1 MPEPSQSGS
10 SKPGLRV
17 FYGGTFDPVH
27 DGHLAVARH
36 ARDALDA
43 TIRLMPAA
51 DPPHRDT
58 PGASAVHRARML
70 DLAVAGEPGLTVDRR
85 ELRRDGRSYS
95 IDTLRGIRDEL
106 GPDAP
111 VALLIGADSLLDL
124 PNWKDWQGLFDS
136 THFVVAERPGA
147 VIDDPLPEPL
157 QAFLRDRWVDSSDA
171 LHALSSG
178 RLLRL
183 RQPLQP
189 ESATDVRHRIV
200 AGQPWREL
208 VPPAVAAYIERH
220 NLYAA
225 GAPPPASL

>member
-1 MPEPSQSGS
+1 MPGS
-10 SKPGLRV
+10 PEMQLRV

-43 TIRLMPAA
+43 TVRLMPAA

-70 DLAVAGEPGLTVDRR
+70 DLAVAGERGLAVDRR
-85 ELRRDGRSYS
+85 ELQRDGRSYS
-95 IDTLRGIRDEL
+95 IDTVRGIRDES
-106 GPDAP
+106 GPDVP

-124 PNWKDWQGLFDS
+124 PNWKDWQALFDV
-136 THFVVAERPGA
+136 THFIVAERPGST
-147 VIDDPLPEPL
+147 IDDPLPEPL
-157 QAFLRDRWVDSSDA
+157 QGFLAGRWADSAAS
-171 LHALSSG
+171 LHALPAG
-178 RLLRL
+178 RVLRL

-189 ESATDVRHRIV
+189 ESATDVRRRI
-200 AGQPWREL
+200 ADGRPWGEL

-220 NLYAA
+220 NLYGV
-225 GAPPPASL
+225 GAQSPASL